1 MAGVVTIQANHTINS
16 ATLGNQFTK
25 LENTFKNMD
34 NQLLATPVSS
44 GSTTVSPTNDEISV
58 TLSNAMQYVACQP
71 PNAN

>member
-1 MAGVVTIQANHTINS
+1 
-16 ATLGNQFTK
+16 
-25 LENTFKNMD
+25 MD

-58 TLSNAMQYVACQP
+58 TLSDVMQYVACQP